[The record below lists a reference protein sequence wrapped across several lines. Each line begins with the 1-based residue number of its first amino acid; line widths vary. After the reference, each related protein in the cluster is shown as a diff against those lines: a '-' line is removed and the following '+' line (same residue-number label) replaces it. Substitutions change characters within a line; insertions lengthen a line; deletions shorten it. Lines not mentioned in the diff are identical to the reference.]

1 MPDRYQDIFKI
12 LADLLPPAFGALIG
26 LRNSGHM
33 TPIQRL
39 SGFACSFILSVYF
52 GPAIAEVLHLGPRL
66 TIAVAIIVAIIG
78 MDVIGGLLALAQRFR
93 TAPLETAAAV
103 WDVIWKRK

>member
-66 TIAVAIIVAIIG
+66 TIAVAIIVAIISG
-78 MDVIGGLLALAQRFR
+78 MQIMCISLLLLYIRF
-93 TAPLETAAAV
+93 TQCCS
-103 WDVIWKRK
+103 DSCHS